1 MNGVASTTSSDV
13 VKFAQ
18 TSSGRRQNVIP
29 GARIVMIVT
38 RKLSAVM
45 IDDVP
50 ANCTPIVK
58 NCCPSGACVDS
69 GAYAVQP
76 VLNAPPSGMMK
87 LDAIMIPAT
96 GSSQ

>member
-1 MNGVASTTSSDV
+1 M
-13 VKFAQ
+13 KFAH
-18 TSSGRRQNVIP
+18 TSSGMRQNVIP

-38 RKLSAVM
+38 MKLSAVM

-58 NCCPSGACVDS
+58 NCWPSGALSDS

-76 VLNAPPSGMMK
+76 VLKAPPSGTRK
-87 LDAIMIPAT
+87 LAIIITPAT